1 MISKPDRRQPR
12 ALGLVLAGL
21 AAVSL
26 AVAGQAAPSSQAQ
39 ELIAKAREDLG
50 RGDGIAAEIRL
61 KNALAQGASRID
73 VAALMGAAYLA
84 QGDPRH
90 AREWLQSGQF
100 SRGDA
105 AQGFRMLAQLERG
118 EGHLPAA
125 GAAYD
130 RALAIAPKDPTLW
143 VEIGRLRYVGGEHTK
158 AVEAADHAL
167 ELDPRNVRALEFRG
181 QLVRDQIGLRAAL
194 PWFESALQQS
204 PDDLSLLGEYAAT
217 LGDLGR
223 AKEMLTVTRHMLQL
237 DGRNA
242 RAFYMQA
249 VLAARAGDTRL
260 ARALLNRTGDAIQDM
275 PAGMLL
281 EGALE
286 LRAGNYNLAMNAL
299 ERLVRLQ
306 PANAR
311 ARLLLARA
319 YDAGG
324 ESLVLVKRFADE
336 ASRPEASPY
345 LLTLVGRAYENLGER
360 ERAAAFLDRAAAVTA
375 APISP
380 VWQGSAL
387 GALIAAGQF
396 TEAEAMAQALLA
408 SSPGSADAQIQT
420 GDVQLAQ
427 GQGAGAMERYREAAR
442 IRLPEGLFIKTVGAL
457 LEAGDAGGAA
467 TLVEAYLYQNPSSQP
482 AVRLAAALAARSGDW
497 PRCQLLLEN
506 ALVNG
511 GEGDARLLAE
521 LSLAQLRT
529 GDAEAAERSGRR
541 AYRLQRSS
549 PLSTQ
554 AWGMSMAALGRDRLA
569 ATALLDKARVIGGD
583 NPLLAEGRRLLA
595 RKR

>member
-1 MISKPDRRQPR
+1 MIFKADRRPTR
-12 ALGLVLAGL
+12 ALGLALAGL

-26 AVAGQAAPSSQAQ
+26 AVSGQAAPSGQAR

-50 RGDGIAAEIRL
+50 RGDGIAAEVRL
-61 KNALAQGASRID
+61 KNALDQGASRVD
-73 VAALMGAAYLA
+73 VAALMGGAYLA
-84 QGDPRH
+84 QGDPH
-90 AREWLQSGQF
+90 KAREWLQAGRF
-100 SRGDA
+100 SAGDA
-105 AQGFRMLAQLERG
+105 VQGFRLLAQLERG

-130 RALAIAPKDPTLW
+130 RALAITPKDPTLW

-158 AVEAADHAL
+158 ALEAADHAL
-167 ELDPRNVRALEFRG
+167 ELDPRDIRALEFRG
-181 QLVRDQIGLRAAL
+181 QLLRDQIGLRAAL
-194 PWFESALQQS
+194 PWFESALRQA

-223 AKEMLTVTRHMLQL
+223 AKEMLAVTRHMLQL

-260 ARALLNRTGDAIQDM
+260 ARALLNRAGDTIDDM
-275 PAGMLL
+275 PAAMLL

-324 ESLVLVKRFADE
+324 ESLVLVKRFAEE

-360 ERAAAFLDRAAAVTA
+360 EQAAAFLDRAAAATA

-396 TEAEAMAQALLA
+396 TEADAMAQALLA
-408 SSPGSADAQIQT
+408 RSPGSADAQVQA

-427 GQGAGAMERYREAAR
+427 GNGIQALERYREAAR
-442 IRLPEGLFIKTVGAL
+442 IRLPEALFIKTVGAL

-467 TLVEAYLYQNPSSQP
+467 TLVEGYLYQNPSSQP
-482 AVRLAAALAARSGDW
+482 AVRLAAALAARGGDW
-497 PRCQLLLEN
+497 RRCRLLLEN
-506 ALVNG
+506 ALANG

-529 GDAEAAERSGRR
+529 GDAVAAERSGRR

-554 AWGMSMAALGRDRLA
+554 AWGMSLAALGRDRPA
-569 ATALLDKARVIGGD
+569 ATALLDKAWAIGGD
-583 NPLLAEGRRLLA
+583 NLLLAEGRRLLA

>member
-1 MISKPDRRQPR
+1 MISTADRRLRR
-12 ALGLVLAGL
+12 ALGLALAGL

-26 AVAGQAAPSSQAQ
+26 AVSGQAAPSGQAR

-50 RGDGIAAEIRL
+50 RGDGIAAEVRL
-61 KNALAQGASRID
+61 KNALAQGASRVD
-73 VAALMGAAYLA
+73 VAALMGGAYLA
-84 QGDPRH
+84 RGDTRQ
-90 AREWLQSGQF
+90 AREWLQPGQF
-100 SRGDA
+100 SPEEA
-105 AQGFRMLAQLERG
+105 TQGFRLLAQLERS
-118 EGHLPAA
+118 EGRLSAA

-158 AVEAADHAL
+158 ALEAADHAL
-167 ELDPRNVRALEFRG
+167 ELNPRDTRALEFRG
-181 QLVRDQIGLRAAL
+181 QLLRDQIGLRAAL
-194 PWFESALQQS
+194 PWFESALQQA

-223 AKEMLTVTRHMLQL
+223 AKEMLAVTRHMLQL

-260 ARALLNRTGDAIQDM
+260 ARSLLNRTRDTIEDM
-275 PAGMLL
+275 PAAMLL

-286 LRAGNYNLAMNAL
+286 LRAGNYNLAMDAL

-306 PANAR
+306 PANTR

-345 LLTLVGRAYENLGER
+345 LLALVGRAYENLGER

-408 SSPGSADAQIQT
+408 SMPGSADAQVQA

-427 GQGAGAMERYREAAR
+427 GNGVRAMERYREAAR
-442 IRLPEGLFIKTVGAL
+442 IRLPEPLFIKTVGAL
-457 LEAGDAGGAA
+457 LEVGDAGGAA

-482 AVRLAAALAARSGDW
+482 AVRLAAALAARRGDW
-497 PRCQLLLEN
+497 PRCRLLLEN
-506 ALVNG
+506 ALANG
-511 GEGDARLLAE
+511 GEGDAGLLAE

-529 GDAEAAERSGRR
+529 GNAEAAERSGRR
-541 AYRLQRSS
+541 AYRLKRSS
-549 PLSTQ
+549 PLSAQ
-554 AWGMSMAALGRDRLA
+554 AWGMSLAALGRDRPA
-569 ATALLDKARVIGGD
+569 AALLEKARVIGGD
-583 NPLLAEGRRLLA
+583 NPLLAEGHRLLA

>member
-1 MISKPDRRQPR
+1 MISKADRRRTR
-12 ALGLVLAGL
+12 ALGLALAGL
-21 AAVSL
+21 AAASL
-26 AVAGQAAPSSQAQ
+26 AVAGQAAPAGEAR

-61 KNALAQGASRID
+61 KNALAQGASRVD
-73 VAALMGAAYLA
+73 VAALMGGAHLA
-84 QGDPRH
+84 QGDPRE
-90 AREWLQSGQF
+90 AREWLQPGQF
-100 SRGDA
+100 SPADA
-105 AQGFRMLAQLERG
+105 VQGFRLLAQLERG
-118 EGHLPAA
+118 EGRLPAA

-130 RALAIAPKDPTLW
+130 RALALAPKDPTLW
-143 VEIGRLRYVGGEHTK
+143 VEIGRLRYAGGEHTQ
-158 AVEAADHAL
+158 ALEAAEHAL
-167 ELDPRNVRALEFRG
+167 ELGPRDIRALEFRG
-181 QLVRDQIGLRAAL
+181 QLLRDQIGLRAAL
-194 PWFESALQQS
+194 PWFETALEQA

-223 AKEMLTVTRHMLQL
+223 AKDMLAVTRHMLRL
-237 DGRNA
+237 DGNNA

-260 ARALLNRTGDAIQDM
+260 ARALLNRTGDAIEDM
-275 PAGMLL
+275 PAAMLL

-336 ASRPEASPY
+336 ATRPEASPY
-345 LLTLVGRAYENLGER
+345 LLAMVGRAYENLGER
-360 ERAAAFLDRAAAVTA
+360 ERAAAFLDRAAAAAT

-387 GALIAAGQF
+387 GALIDAGQF
-396 TEAEAMAQALLA
+396 AEAEAMAQTLLV
-408 SSPGSADAQIQT
+408 SSPGSADAQIQS

-427 GQGAGAMERYREAAR
+427 GNGAQAMERYREAAR
-442 IRLPEGLFIKTVGAL
+442 IRLPEPLFIKTVGAL
-457 LEAGDAGGAA
+457 LEAGDAASAA
-467 TLVEAYLYQNPSSQP
+467 SLVEAYLYQNPSSQP

-497 PRCQLLLEN
+497 RRCRLLLEN

-529 GDAEAAERSGRR
+529 GDADAAERSSRR
-541 AYRLQRSS
+541 AYLLQRSS
-549 PLSTQ
+549 ALSAE
-554 AWGMSMAALGRDRLA
+554 AWGMSLAALRHDRTA
-569 ATALLDKARVIGGD
+569 AAALLSKAKAIGGD

-595 RKR
+595 AKR